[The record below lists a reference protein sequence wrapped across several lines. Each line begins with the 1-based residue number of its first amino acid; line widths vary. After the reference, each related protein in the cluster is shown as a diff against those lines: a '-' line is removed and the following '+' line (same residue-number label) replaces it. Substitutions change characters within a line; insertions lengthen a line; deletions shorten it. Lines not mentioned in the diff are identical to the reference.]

1 MPSRTLHN
9 LFNAMLLGFSG
20 NELHTYMDRAAKSL
34 RHKHRDVGHDTTALI
49 QMLFMF
55 KGKYSMMDIFK
66 TYLIHKSLD
75 GSMTGLQAAVKAKNK
90 GYGKKDSTMEI
101 IKKLK
106 EEMFRI

>member
-20 NELHTYMDRAAKSL
+20 NELHTYMDRAAKTL
-34 RHKHRDVGHDTTALI
+34 RQKHRSVGHDTTALI
-49 QMLFMF
+49 QMIFLF
-55 KGKYSMMDIFK
+55 KDKYSIMDILK

-75 GSMTGLQAAVKAKNK
+75 GSLSGIQAAVKAKNK

-101 IKKLK
+101 INKLK